1 MPAVDNKIIKASKK
15 PPKIVRD
22 EHNRPIRKEN
32 GKESFLM
39 SLRKGMGIKKTFG
52 NVKAAVEK
60 EIRKP
65 KSRPIRQP
73 KKNDNN
79 KTGNK
84 GNS

>member
-1 MPAVDNKIIKASKK
+1 
-15 PPKIVRD
+15 
-22 EHNRPIRKEN
+22 
-32 GKESFLM
+32 M
-39 SLRKGMGIKKTFG
+39 SLRKGMGIKKTFD